1 MKVGTEKKGQ
11 FQEKKN
17 EIIETIWR
25 TESRER
31 EEGRRRK
38 VETRQGNQRRQKA
51 SNKERR
57 AIKYKIETQSKRKSA
72 SYITVTALR

>member
-1 MKVGTEKKGQ
+1 MESRNRKKKGQ

-31 EEGRRRK
+31 VEGRSK
-38 VETRQGNQRRQKA
+38 NVEA
-51 SNKERR
+51 W
-57 AIKYKIETQSKRKSA
+57 
-72 SYITVTALR
+72 

>member
-1 MKVGTEKKGQ
+1 LKVGTEKKGQ